1 MKKNMFL
8 PKESLE
14 LFKIF
19 KHITAASKIVHFDV
33 LNDIDDNYNNTYHTI
48 IKMKS
53 IDVNL
58 IQMLNIMMI
67 LMKKNRKL
75 EVGDHVGISKYK
87 KIFAKGYNSN
97 WSEEVSVISK
107 IKNTVRWTYVF
118 NDLNDEEI
126 IGKLSEKE
134 LQKTNQKNLDKK
146 K

>member
-1 MKKNMFL
+1 
-8 PKESLE
+8 
-14 LFKIF
+14 
-19 KHITAASKIVHFDV
+19 
-33 LNDIDDNYNNTYHTI
+33 
-48 IKMKS
+48 
-53 IDVNL
+53 
-58 IQMLNIMMI
+58 MI

>member
-19 KHITAASKIVHFDV
+19 KHITAASKNVHFDV
-33 LNDIDDNYNNTYHTI
+33 LDDIDDNYNNTYHTI

-53 IDVNL
+53 IDVRLDSNAEY
-58 IQMLNIMMI
+58 NVDSNE
-67 LMKKNRKL
+67 KNRKL
-75 EVGDHVGISKYK
+75 EVGDHVRISKYK
-87 KIFAKGYNSN
+87 KIFAKGYNPN
-97 WSEEVSVISK
+97 WSEEVSVTSK
-107 IKNTVRWTYVF
+107 IKNTVRWTYVI

-126 IGKLSEKE
+126 IGKLNEKE

>member
-53 IDVNL
+53 IDVKLDSNAEY
-58 IQMLNIMMI
+58 NDDSNE
-67 LMKKNRKL
+67 KK
-75 EVGDHVGISKYK
+75 S
-87 KIFAKGYNSN
+87 
-97 WSEEVSVISK
+97 
-107 IKNTVRWTYVF
+107 
-118 NDLNDEEI
+118 
-126 IGKLSEKE
+126 
-134 LQKTNQKNLDKK
+134 
-146 K
+146 